1 MNTAFD
7 NLQLELDRQ
16 LDSKDQCLDQL
27 EEKIQQLY
35 DELAG
40 ADEEISKERDNAA
53 TEKEGLVS
61 TIAQSTVDRD
71 EAKVKLDKTTILLD
85 DALLVRW
92 LLWSVIATLQQ
103 KNKATADDLALTR
116 EQLEETKQSAR
127 KTQLLLEE
135 KMGERVERVELDNQQ
150 QGQLGEGVQ
159 QSSSLLTKEAFQ

>member
-40 ADEEISKERDNAA
+40 ADEEISKECDNAA

-85 DALLVRW
+85 DARKE
-92 LLWSVIATLQQ
+92 IATLQQ

-135 KMGERVERVELDNQQ
+135 KMGERAERVELYNQQ